1 MQRDTIKERMRV
13 SMDKKMSVI
22 VIAYNTKEKYLRNCI
37 KSIINQ
43 SLKEIE
49 IIIVNDG
56 STNNVKN
63 VCEQYAENDK
73 RIKIINQS
81 NQGES
86 VARNVGIQNATTNH
100 ITFVDSDDWIEE
112 NMCEE
117 LYKYITKINE
127 QYDVIVFNCMV
138 DYINRSVKNDF
149 YNKNGLLTKEDIKQI
164 QLQNIEKGISKYYP
178 PEANIS
184 VVWAKVYNKEF
195 IEKYDIK
202 CIPNIIRM
210 PDALFNMEAFEK
222 AEKIYVFPEYF
233 YHYQKNDF
241 AVCQRY
247 SKDTINYYETYIK
260 YVKEYIEKYNKEE
273 EFTDILN
280 VKIITSIDKY
290 MYNYFFHKDNPKKFK
305 EIEKEFKGL
314 LQKEEYQLAMKEVKQ
329 EYLGKYQKLVLKSA
343 KKGNVKELLILKK
356 IKDTIKF
363 LQGKRTIAQ

>member
-1 MQRDTIKERMRV
+1 
-13 SMDKKMSVI
+13 MDKKMSVI
-22 VIAYNTKEKYLRNCI
+22 VIAYNTKEEYLRKCI
-37 KSIINQ
+37 ESIINQ
-43 SLKEIE
+43 TLKEIE

-56 STNNVKN
+56 STNNVKD
-63 VCEQYAENDK
+63 VCEQYAGNDK

-112 NMCEE
+112 NMCKRVYE
-117 LYKYITKINE
+117 YVTTINE
-127 QYDVIVFNCMV
+127 QYDIIVFNCIV
-138 DYINRSVKNDF
+138 DYINKSIKNDF
-149 YNKNGLLTKEDIKQI
+149 YNKSGLLTKEDVKQI

-184 VVWAKVYNKEF
+184 VVGAKLYNKQF

-202 CIPNIIRM
+202 YIPNIIRM

-222 AEKIYVFPEYF
+222 AEKIYVLPEYF

-241 AVCQRY
+241 AICQRY

-260 YVKEYIEKYNKEE
+260 YVKEYIEKYSKDED
-273 EFTDILN
+273 FVDILN
-280 VKIITSIDKY
+280 VKTITSIDKY
-290 MYNYFFHKDNPKKFK
+290 MYNYFFHKNNPKKLK

-314 LQKEEYQLAMKEVKQ
+314 LQKEEYQVAMKQVKK
-329 EYLGKYQKLVLKSA
+329 EYLGRYQKLVLKFA
-343 KKGNVKELLILKK
+343 KRGNIRGLLILKK

-363 LQGKRTIAQ
+363 LQGKRTITQ